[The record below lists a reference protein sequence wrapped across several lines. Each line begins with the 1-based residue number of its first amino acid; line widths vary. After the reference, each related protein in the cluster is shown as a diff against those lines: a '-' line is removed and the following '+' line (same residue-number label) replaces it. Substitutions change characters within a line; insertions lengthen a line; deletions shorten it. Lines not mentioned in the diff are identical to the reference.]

1 MLLISIYIYAIKVV
15 CMHGQ
20 RGTMQIMSRFNW
32 KCLIMIKGSGP
43 RRWAEE
49 GSAPVSH
56 GYPFNWPPVSA
67 TSPSNQHFLS
77 LAIRKKMF
85 LCFSYIYIY
94 INIDTF
100 FLFCNSKHEFRSEK
114 WGPVFLV
121 PCTSYEACSR
131 KLTNIRVMV
140 SNLFFRCSF

>member
-1 MLLISIYIYAIKVV
+1 MYAIKVV

-20 RGTMQIMSRFNW
+20 RGTMQIMSRFNR

-43 RRWAEE
+43 GRWAEE

-77 LAIRKKMF
+77 LSERK
-85 LCFSYIYIY
+85 CFFFVFHIYIY
-94 INIDTF
+94 TF
-100 FLFCNSKHEFRSEK
+100 FSFVTVNMNFDLIRWVHFSLYLALPTK
-114 WGPVFLV
+114 L
-121 PCTSYEACSR
+121 ACSR

-140 SNLFFRCSF
+140 SNLSSFFVLFKDR

>member
-1 MLLISIYIYAIKVV
+1 MYAIKVV

-20 RGTMQIMSRFNW
+20 RGTMQIMSRFNR

-43 RRWAEE
+43 GRWAEE

-77 LAIRKKMF
+77 LSERKCF
-85 LCFSYIYIY
+85 FFCFSYIYIY
-94 INIDTF
+94 L
-100 FLFCNSKHEFRSEK
+100 FLFCNSKHEFRSDK
-114 WGPVFLV
+114 VGPLFLV
-121 PCTSYEACSR
+121 PCTSYEASLF
-131 KLTNIRVMV
+131 KEIDQHQGDGEQ
-140 SNLFFRCSF
+140 SLFFLCSF